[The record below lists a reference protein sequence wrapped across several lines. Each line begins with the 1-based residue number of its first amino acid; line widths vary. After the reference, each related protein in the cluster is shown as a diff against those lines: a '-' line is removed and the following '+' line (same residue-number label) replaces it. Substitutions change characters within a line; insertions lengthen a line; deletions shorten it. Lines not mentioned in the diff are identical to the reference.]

1 VIKMVE
7 DRIFPALGRV
17 FNEFLL
23 PVEHADRP
31 ISDLLNIAEIV
42 MKNKDMKNTDKLAN
56 MFVALFDQKV
66 SGIILP
72 DLIRILNGK
81 WFTSAKGA
89 KQNLKVRVQIRIHAK
104 SYGVKCHLVSAMM
117 LFLGCTVFQ
126 P

>member
-1 VIKMVE
+1 MHKSGGRVIQMIH

-17 FNEFLL
+17 FKEFLL

-31 ISDLLNIAEIV
+31 ISDLLNIAEIA
-42 MKNKDMKNTDKLAN
+42 MKDKDVKNADQLTN

-66 SGIILP
+66 SVIILP

-89 KQNLKVRVQIRIHAK
+89 KQNLKVRVQI
-104 SYGVKCHLVSAMM
+104 
-117 LFLGCTVFQ
+117 FF
-126 P
+126 